1 MFEVFQSEKNN
12 KFYFNLKAKNGQ
24 IILSS
29 QGYADKGG
37 AMNGIE
43 SCKKNAPDD
52 SKFERKTAA
61 NGKFHFNLKAGN
73 GQNNRKQPDV
83 RIRSWDGKE
92 LIL

>member
-37 AMNGIE
+37 AMNGTE
-43 SCKKNAPDD
+43 
-52 SKFERKTAA
+52 F
-61 NGKFHFNLKAGN
+61 L
-73 GQNNRKQPDV
+73 
-83 RIRSWDGKE
+83 
-92 LIL
+92 

>member
-43 SCKKNAPDD
+43 SCKKM
-52 SKFERKTAA
+52 
-61 NGKFHFNLKAGN
+61 HLM
-73 GQNNRKQPDV
+73 
-83 RIRSWDGKE
+83 I
-92 LIL
+92 